1 MVAYSIEQKRDIA
14 MRIQREGIS
23 SRSLHRTHQIHYKSA
38 QRYLNKLTNGYPMM
52 AGNGR
57 PRALSDND
65 VLELA
70 RFIATAGGI
79 EAIEKKVIV
88 RQLRELSNRN
98 WYRARTRIDE
108 NIAII
113 EKPKKL
119 SWKTEKRY
127 IERANVAI
135 ATLNLPITT

>member
-1 MVAYSIEQKRDIA
+1 M
-14 MRIQREGIS
+14 
-23 SRSLHRTHQIHYKSA
+23 T
-38 QRYLNKLTNGYPMM
+38 

-79 EAIEKKVIV
+79 EAVEKKVIV

-108 NIAII
+108 NIALI